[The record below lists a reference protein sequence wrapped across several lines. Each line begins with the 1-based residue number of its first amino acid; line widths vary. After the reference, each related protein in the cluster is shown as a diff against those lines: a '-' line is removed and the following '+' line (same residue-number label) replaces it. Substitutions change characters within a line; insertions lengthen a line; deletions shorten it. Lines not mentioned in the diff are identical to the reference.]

1 MFKEGDSTNREKI
14 DGSFSCFFQE
24 ILRQNV
30 TWFFVLTEENTS
42 S

>member
-14 DGSFSCFFQE
+14 DGSFSFFFQE